1 MVQLIL
7 RLKVAPERATAV
19 VKALRAVMS
28 AARWHPGW
36 ADAQV
41 DRDLDDPH
49 ALHYREEWLTAG
61 DVAREVGSD
70 RFSRLLELM
79 ETAAEPPDLRFHFV
93 SEVRGLDYVAEVRG
107 EQNPSVA

>member
-19 VKALRAVMS
+19 VRALPSGHVGGAMASRL
-28 AARWHPGW
+28 

-70 RFSRLLELM
+70 RFS
-79 ETAAEPPDLRFHFV
+79 ACW
-93 SEVRGLDYVAEVRG
+93 S
-107 EQNPSVA
+107 